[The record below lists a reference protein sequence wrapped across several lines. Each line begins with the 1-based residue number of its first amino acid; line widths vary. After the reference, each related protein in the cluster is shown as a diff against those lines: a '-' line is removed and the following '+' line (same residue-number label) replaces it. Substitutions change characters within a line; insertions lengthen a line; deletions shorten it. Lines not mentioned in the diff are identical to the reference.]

1 VVFRVDRT
9 GRETV
14 LYTFTGPNGGGPTAG
29 LLRDKEGNLYG
40 TTSGGGS
47 FGSGTVFE
55 LDRTG
60 KETVLY
66 SFTGG
71 TDGANPVGRLIRDK
85 EGNLYGT
92 ASSGG
97 AFGAGAVFQ
106 LDPARNETVLYSF
119 SASGT
124 TDGNTPYAGLVRD
137 REGNLY
143 GTTTFGGS
151 PMFSGHLSDCGVVFK
166 LDRANR
172 ETVLYNFTG
181 GADGCAPEA
190 RLVRDPAGDLYG
202 TTTNGGYF
210 GPPCG
215 QYGAA
220 WCSRSSMMTNAKAAN
235 RRGESLPCYAR
246 GAACETSRIVTRAKH
261 QYA

>member
-1 VVFRVDRT
+1 MKRCSIASAPVGPRT
-9 GRETV
+9 GILLTQV
-14 LYTFTGPNGGGPTAG
+14 WFGPGGQP
-29 LLRDKEGNLYG
+29 LWH
-40 TTSGGGS
+40 
-47 FGSGTVFE
+47 
-55 LDRTG
+55 
-60 KETVLY
+60 
-66 SFTGG
+66 
-71 TDGANPVGRLIRDK
+71 
-85 EGNLYGT
+85 
-92 ASSGG
+92 
-97 AFGAGAVFQ
+97 
-106 LDPARNETVLYSF
+106 
-119 SASGT
+119 
-124 TDGNTPYAGLVRD
+124 
-137 REGNLY
+137 
-143 GTTTFGGS
+143 TTFGGS

-235 RRGESLPCYAR
+235 RRGESLPCYAT